1 MFRTNYE
8 HTMTIS
14 FPRFGCYLALASLLW
29 ASPLLAGGQVAGV
42 HSSGAVVFSH
52 VNVIPMNRDGVLQ
65 DQTVVVKDGRIVA
78 VGAAGATA
86 VPAGAT
92 KINARGQ
99 YLMPGLTDAH
109 VHLETPIEFPLYL
122 ANGVTTVFNLSGR
135 PAHLLWRRK
144 IASGEMVGPT
154 IFTTGPI
161 FERAHKPEEA
171 VRMVDEQAGL
181 GYDAV
186 KIYNQVSKEEYP
198 ALIAEAKRRNLL
210 LMGHVARGPE
220 FEATLA
226 AGQSIAHLEE
236 FTYTFFNPQH
246 DDHNSH
252 IVYDESKIPEAVKLT
267 AASGVFVTPTLS
279 TYATIVQQ
287 ATDLDQFLKNVDL
300 RYDPPW
306 TQASLQPAA
315 NRYKN
320 GFDPP
325 SYPRIRTALAFQRKL
340 VKALAD
346 AGVPLLCGTDA
357 SDVGPVAGFGIHEEL
372 RELVN
377 DGLTPFQA
385 LETATVNAAR
395 YFRRTEEFGTVE
407 PGKRADLVLLRAN
420 PLADIGN
427 TRTVV
432 GVMVRGRWL
441 KNRELSR
448 AVSQVPA
455 LYARRVREVAKQLQA
470 DPEAAVHYLED
481 NDPLNDLGA
490 SAVAQMV
497 GAQGAAETRQAIGR
511 IRQKHPNS
519 GLVSEEAVNN
529 LGYNLL
535 GQAKYPEAVAVL
547 RMNTEDF
554 PKSANAWD
562 SLGEALFKSG
572 DVAHAVENYKKA
584 LALDAHYGNAE
595 AAQKFVAEHGRK

>member
-1 MFRTNYE
+1 
-8 HTMTIS
+8 
-14 FPRFGCYLALASLLW
+14 LLAS
-29 ASPLLAGGQVAGV
+29 GQVAGV
-42 HSSGAVVFSH
+42 SHPSATVVFLH
-52 VNVIPMNRDGVLQ
+52 VNVIPMNRAGVLE
-65 DQTVVVKDGRIVA
+65 DQTVVVKDGKIVS
-78 VGAAGATA
+78 VGSAGTTA
-86 VPAGAT
+86 VPAGAA

-109 VHLETPIEFPLYL
+109 VHLQTPIEFPLYL

-144 IASGEMVGPT
+144 TASGEMVGPS

-171 VRMVDEQAGL
+171 VRMVDEQAAL
-181 GYDAV
+181 GYDGV
-186 KIYNQVSKEEYP
+186 KIYNRVSKEEYP
-198 ALIAEAKRRNLL
+198 ALIAEAKRKNLL
-210 LMGHVARGPE
+210 LMGHVARAPE

-267 AASGVFVTPTLS
+267 AASGVFVTPTLA

-287 ATDLDQFLKNVDL
+287 ATDLDQFLKNPDL

-325 SYPRIRTALAFQRKL
+325 SYPRIRTSLAFQRKL

-395 YFRRTEEFGTVE
+395 YFRRAEDFGTVE
-407 PGKRADLVLLRAN
+407 PGRRADLVLLRAN

-427 TRTVV
+427 TRTIV
-432 GVMVRGRWL
+432 GVMVRGHWL
-441 KNRELSR
+441 KERELSR
-448 AVSQVPA
+448 SVSQVPA
-455 LYARRVREVAKQLQA
+455 VYVRRVSEVSKQLQA
-470 DPEAAVHYLED
+470 DPEAAVRYLEE
-481 NDPLNDLGA
+481 NDPLNNVGG

-497 GAQGAAETRQAIGR
+497 AAQGAEKTRLAIGG

-535 GQAKYPEAVAVL
+535 GKAKYPEAIAVL
-547 RMNTEDF
+547 RMNAEDF

-572 DVAHAVENYKKA
+572 DVTHAVENYRRA

-595 AAQKFVAEHGRK
+595 AAQKFLAEHGGK

>member
-1 MFRTNYE
+1 
-8 HTMTIS
+8 MTLS
-14 FPRFGCYLALASLLW
+14 LPRLGCYLALTLLFC
-29 ASPLLAGGQVAGV
+29 ATRLMAGGQVA
-42 HSSGAVVFSH
+42 SASRPPAMVVFLH
-52 VNVIPMNRDGVLQ
+52 VNVVPMNRDGVLQ
-65 DQTVVVKDGRIVA
+65 DQTVVVKDGKIAV
-78 VGAAGATA
+78 VGAAATTV
-86 VPAGAT
+86 VPAGAK
-92 KINARGQ
+92 KIDARGQ

-109 VHLETPIEFPLYL
+109 VHLQTPIEFPLYL

-144 IASGEMVGPT
+144 IADGEMLGPT

-171 VRMVDEQAGL
+171 VHMVDEQAAL

-198 ALIAEAKRRNLL
+198 ALIAEAKRKNLL
-210 LMGHVARGPE
+210 LMGHVARAPE
-220 FEATLA
+220 FETTLA

-252 IVYDESKIPEAVKLT
+252 IVYDESKIPEAVRLT

-287 ATDLDQFLKNVDL
+287 ATDLNRFLKNPDL

-325 SYPRIRTALAFQRKL
+325 SYPRIRTSLAFQRKL

-357 SDVGPVAGFGIHEEL
+357 SDVGPVAGFGIHDEL

-385 LETATVNAAR
+385 IETATVNAAR
-395 YFRRTEEFGTVE
+395 YFHRAEEFGTVE
-407 PGKRADLVLLRAN
+407 PGKRADLVLLRSS

-427 TRTVV
+427 TRMIV

-441 KNRELSR
+441 KERELSR

-455 LYARRVREVAKQLQA
+455 VYARRVSEVAKQLQT
-470 DPEAAVHYLED
+470 DPEAAVRDLED

-497 GAQGAAETRQAIGR
+497 TAQGAEGTRQAIGR

-547 RMNTEDF
+547 RMNIEDF

-584 LALDAHYGNAE
+584 LALDAHYGNAQ
-595 AAQKFVAEHGRK
+595 AAQKFVAEHAGK